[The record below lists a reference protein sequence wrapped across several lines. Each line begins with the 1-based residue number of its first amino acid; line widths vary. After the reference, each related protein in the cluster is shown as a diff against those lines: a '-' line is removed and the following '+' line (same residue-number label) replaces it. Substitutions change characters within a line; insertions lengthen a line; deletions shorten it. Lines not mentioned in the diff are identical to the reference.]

1 MLFNSPQQKEFQDSS
16 IIPLINVV
24 FLILIFLVI
33 AGQIKSSEL
42 FEVDLPES
50 ISQSTPAE
58 EVLTLIVNEQTKLV
72 FENELVELNEI
83 TTKVSDA
90 RSDRNTYD
98 ADVLVKVDG
107 SLMVTELRPI
117 LAQLKAA
124 GLHKVSIATLQGRLA
139 TE

>member
-1 MLFNSPQQKEFQDSS
+1 MLFSSPQRNEFQDSS

-50 ISQSTPAE
+50 ISESTPAE
-58 EVLTLIVNEQTKLV
+58 EVLTLIVSDQSKLV
-72 FENELVELNEI
+72 FENELVELSEI
-83 TTKVSDA
+83 TAKVSNA
-90 RSDRNTYD
+90 RTERNLD
-98 ADVLVKVDG
+98 EADVLVKVDG
-107 SLMVTELRPI
+107 SLMVTELRPV
-117 LAQLKAA
+117 LAQLRAA

-139 TE
+139 SD

>member
-1 MLFNSPQQKEFQDSS
+1 MVFNSPPRYEFQDSS

-42 FEVDLPES
+42 FEVELPES

-58 EVLTLIVNEQTKLV
+58 EVLTLIVNDQSKLV
-72 FENELVELNEI
+72 FENELVALNEI
-83 TTKVSDA
+83 TAKVADA
-90 RSDRNTYD
+90 RTDRNSYE

-107 SLMVTELRPI
+107 NLMVTQLRPI

-124 GLHKVSIATLQGRLA
+124 GLHTVSIATLQGKLA
-139 TE
+139 TD

>member
-72 FENELVELNEI
+72 FENEIVELNEI

-124 GLHKVSIATLQGRLA
+124 GLQKVSIATLQGRLA

>member
-58 EVLTLIVNEQTKLV
+58 EVLTLLVNDQSKLV

-83 TTKVSDA
+83 TEKVSGA
-90 RSDRNTYD
+90 RLARNSDE

-107 SLMVTELRPI
+107 NLMVTELRPI
-117 LAQLKAA
+117 FARLKAA
-124 GLHKVSIATLQGRLA
+124 GLHKVSIATLEGRQA
-139 TE
+139 TD